1 MFCVLYSAVG
11 SVLYLFGGSN
21 YPESE
26 ECLDGLYAY
35 DIGKTNM
42 KHVSAF
48 QPYNQNIFFF
58 WLQYMYYVLC
68 EVIRVSNSNLL
79 LIYHSMTSI
88 LILVWIHSQ
97 LLQPAQPHLALGFC

>member
-1 MFCVLYSAVG
+1 MFCVLYSAAG

-42 KHVSAF
+42 KHISAF
-48 QPYNQNIFFF
+48 QPYDQNISFF
-58 WLQYMYYVLC
+58 WLPYFVLC
-68 EVIRVSNSNLL
+68 EVNRSLIIVVFSFSVISCFESTTCCSNQQS
-79 LIYHSMTSI
+79 LI
-88 LILVWIHSQ
+88 
-97 LLQPAQPHLALGFC
+97 